1 MFSSSR
7 RRVINQDVKL
17 IILLYMNKTI
27 LIKTKQEKNK
37 KHVDADLLTLS
48 PPLVLNKL
56 YLKTPFKGSKK
67 AEQLLHRKLSS
78 YGQQDKK
85 KDRYNENKMIN
96 YDQLLE
102 KMVVSKMRC
111 HYCRHATLLFYN
123 STREPLQWTLDRIDN
138 SLGHYHNNVVI
149 ACLKCNLER
158 RRQDDKKFLF
168 GKQMNIIKKH

>member
-27 LIKTKQEKNK
+27 IIKAKPSTKK
-37 KHVDADLLTLS
+37 KDIDDDLLTLS

-85 KDRYNENKMIN
+85 KD
-96 YDQLLE
+96 
-102 KMVVSKMRC
+102 
-111 HYCRHATLLFYN
+111 
-123 STREPLQWTLDRIDN
+123 
-138 SLGHYHNNVVI
+138 
-149 ACLKCNLER
+149 
-158 RRQDDKKFLF
+158 
-168 GKQMNIIKKH
+168 

>member
-67 AEQLLHRKLSS
+67 A
-78 YGQQDKK
+78 
-85 KDRYNENKMIN
+85 
-96 YDQLLE
+96 
-102 KMVVSKMRC
+102 
-111 HYCRHATLLFYN
+111 
-123 STREPLQWTLDRIDN
+123 
-138 SLGHYHNNVVI
+138 
-149 ACLKCNLER
+149 
-158 RRQDDKKFLF
+158 
-168 GKQMNIIKKH
+168 